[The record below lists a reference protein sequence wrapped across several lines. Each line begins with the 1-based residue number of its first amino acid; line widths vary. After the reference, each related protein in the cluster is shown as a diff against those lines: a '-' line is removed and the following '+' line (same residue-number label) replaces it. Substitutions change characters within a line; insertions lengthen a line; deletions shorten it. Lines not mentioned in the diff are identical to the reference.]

1 MKIAVATNDN
11 QSVAGHVGR
20 CRAFIVFETN
30 DSQIVKKE
38 IRENS
43 FTNHMQHRENDEEH
57 HHGEGHGHG
66 HNHHNLISG
75 LKDCQVLI
83 FNHGGWRLIE
93 DLKANNIIPVLTDE
107 RLAEDAVTKYI
118 KGELIINE
126 ENVCQGHH
134 Q

>member
-66 HNHHNLISG
+66 HNHHNLLNG

>member
-118 KGELIINE
+118 KGELIINDQ
-126 ENVCQGHH
+126 NVCQGHH

>member
-118 KGELIINE
+118 KGELIIND